1 MDERAININPEYLHK
16 DIDEVDTS
24 TMTDEELDKYIEENY
39 GYIDDDLSNKK
50 Y

>member
-1 MDERAININPEYLHK
+1 MDTQSTNINPDYLHK

-24 TMTDEELDKYIEENY
+24 AMTEEELDQYIENNY
-39 GYIDDDLSNKK
+39 GYIDEDLSHKH